1 MSKSE
6 WDRRIT
12 RADELA
18 SKFPFAAEIMN
29 FYGRIA
35 GFQKAVYEQAAG
47 QQLAGDHRPLRDQLD
62 IELALQHLPALF
74 SLIERHGPP
83 GLAGVARGLRAE
95 NRQQWFDLLAARA
108 RGDEQRGGAV
118 QFFARVCLQP
128 LAEHIAGNSDRMQV
142 ASYTGPLCP
151 LCYSRPQA
159 AVLRPEGDGA
169 KRLLLCS
176 FCLTEWNFRRV
187 VCPACAEENKD
198 KLPRYSAADFPY
210 VRVEA
215 CDTCKTYLKSVDLS
229 VHGLAVP
236 VVDEIAAAP
245 LDLWA
250 VDHGYSKIEPNL
262 VNC

>member
-1 MSKSE
+1 
-6 WDRRIT
+6 
-12 RADELA
+12 
-18 SKFPFAAEIMN
+18 
-29 FYGRIA
+29 
-35 GFQKAVYEQAAG
+35 
-47 QQLAGDHRPLRDQLD
+47 
-62 IELALQHLPALF
+62 
-74 SLIERHGPP
+74 
-83 GLAGVARGLRAE
+83 
-95 NRQQWFDLLAARA
+95 
-108 RGDEQRGGAV
+108 
-118 QFFARVCLQP
+118 
-128 LAEHIAGNSDRMQV
+128 MQV